1 MDANDSA
8 VLLEVCVG
16 SVADAEAAVAAGAQ
30 RLELCAG
37 LEIGGLT
44 PSIGL
49 VAEVVAGC
57 SVPVIAMLRPRAGGF
72 CYDRHEFAAML
83 RDADQFLAAG
93 AAGVAFGILDR
104 EGQLDLLRLRELV
117 ERAGSRQTMVH
128 RAFDFTADQELALQ
142 QLVDLGVTR
151 ILSSGGQPSA
161 LAGAEKLRRLV
172 ELAAGRIELMA
183 GGGVNAENAAEVVR
197 RTGVRQIHIGAS
209 GPADD
214 RSIAGDAPINL
225 NDQRFMTGVA
235 YRAVV
240 KESVVATLAALGY
253 AAPGSTGG

>member
-1 MDANDSA
+1 MNEGGSH

-16 SVADAEAAVAAGAQ
+16 SVADAEAAVVAGAQ

-44 PSIGL
+44 PSLGL
-49 VAEVVAGC
+49 LEEVVAGC
-57 SVPVIAMLRPRAGGF
+57 AVPVIAMLRPRAGGF

-83 RDADQFLAAG
+83 RDADHFLAAG
-93 AAGVAFGILDR
+93 AAGIAFGIIDR
-104 EGQLDLLRLRELV
+104 EGNLDRSRSRELV

-128 RAFDFTADQELALQ
+128 RAFDFTSDQAAALE
-142 QLVDLGVTR
+142 QLVELGVTR
-151 ILSSGGQPSA
+151 ILSSGGQPTA
-161 LAGAEKLRRLV
+161 LAGAERLGQLN

-183 GGGVNAENAAEVVR
+183 GGGVNADNAVEIIR
-197 RTGVRQIHIGAS
+197 QSGVRQIHIGAS
-209 GPADD
+209 APADD
-214 RSIAGDAPINL
+214 QSVAVEAVINL

-240 KESVVATLAALGY
+240 KERVLATVAAIRAV
-253 AAPGSTGG
+253 